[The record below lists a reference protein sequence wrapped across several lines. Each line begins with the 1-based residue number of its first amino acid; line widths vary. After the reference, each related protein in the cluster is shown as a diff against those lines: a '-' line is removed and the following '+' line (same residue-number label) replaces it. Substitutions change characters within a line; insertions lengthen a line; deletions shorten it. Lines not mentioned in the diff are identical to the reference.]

1 MNTVAE
7 NPSKDV
13 LQQEYSQDEQQLV
26 RQTENVMTSGAPDDA
41 ADPNQSLDLVRKILF
56 GEQVKQTEKRQ
67 ASLERYIQA
76 SVASLNEETCKKID
90 TLKSEISV
98 LTDLFEEETQT
109 RKTNLA
115 GTQEN
120 IERVEHS
127 IDKLGHQVMKNHSEL
142 NERLGAEKN
151 RLDVQM
157 RDWRQEILQQLQDA
171 TQVLGHEKADRQS
184 IAVLLTEMAE
194 QLVTDE
200 SVAG

>member
-1 MNTVAE
+1 MNAVAE

-13 LQQEYSQDEQQLV
+13 LQQEHSQSKQQLV
-26 RQTENVMTSGAPDDA
+26 QQTEDVMTDSAPDDS

-90 TLKSEISV
+90 TLKSEINA
-98 LTDLFEEETQT
+98 LTDLFDEETQA

-115 GTQEN
+115 STQEN
-120 IERVEHS
+120 IGRVEHS
-127 IDKLGHQVMKNHSEL
+127 IDKLGHQVLKNHSEL
-142 NERLGAEKN
+142 NERLDTEKN
-151 RLDVQM
+151 RLGTQM
-157 RDWRQEILQQLQDA
+157 RDWRQDILQQLQD
-171 TQVLGHEKADRQS
+171 TTHTLSHEKADRQS

-194 QLVTDE
+194 QLVADE

>member
-7 NPSKDV
+7 KPSGDV
-13 LQQEYSQDEQQLV
+13 SGQEHLKAEQQLT
-26 RQTENVMTSGAPDDA
+26 RQAEAMVTDTAFDD

-90 TLKSEISV
+90 TLKSEINA
-98 LTDLFEEETQT
+98 LTDLFDEETQA

-115 GTQEN
+115 STQEN
-120 IERVEHS
+120 IGRVENS
-127 IDKLGHQVMKNHSEL
+127 IDKLGHQVLKNHSEL
-142 NERLGAEKN
+142 NERLVTEKN
-151 RLDVQM
+151 RLDAQM
-157 RDWRQEILQQLQDA
+157 SDWRQDILQQLQDA
-171 TQVLGHEKADRQS
+171 THVLGHEKADRQS

-194 QLVTDE
+194 QLVADE
-200 SVAG
+200 SEAT